1 MVMATKMWRWP
12 RFFGVSWFEI
22 AKFGVLGLEILIW
35 FAPTYHEMKS
45 PTPTEKH
52 RIQYERRLYRD
63 LRVPVSVESVAY
75 INGDRPG
82 IVAILRD
89 REVEPLMARV
99 VKMNRREGRI
109 TVLRSNLIQVDDKF
123 YKFFRY
129 RQRVVL
135 VASPYEAMLSE
146 VLDIAVTE
154 DKLVK
159 AYQQLN

>member
-1 MVMATKMWRWP
+1 MVKATKMWRWP

-22 AKFGVLGLEILIW
+22 AKFGVLGLEIMIW
-35 FAPTYHEMKS
+35 FAPTYQEMKS

-52 RIQYERRLYRD
+52 RSQYQWQLYRD
-63 LRVPVSVESVAY
+63 LRVPISVGSVAY
-75 INGDRPG
+75 IDGDRPG

-109 TVLRSNLIQVDDKF
+109 TVLRSNLIQVDGRF
-123 YKFFRY
+123 YQFFRY

-135 VASPYEAMLSE
+135 VASPYEAMLGE
-146 VLDIAVTE
+146 LLDIAVTR

-159 AYQQLN
+159 AHRQLH

>member
-1 MVMATKMWRWP
+1 MVKATKIRRWP

-22 AKFGVLGLEILIW
+22 TKFGVLGLEIMIW

-52 RIQYERRLYRD
+52 RSQYQWQLYRD
-63 LRVPVSVESVAY
+63 LRVPISVEAVAY
-75 INGDRPG
+75 IDGDRPG
-82 IVAILRD
+82 SVAILREE
-89 REVEPLMARV
+89 EVKPLMARV
-99 VKMNRREGRI
+99 VKMNRRERRI
-109 TVLRSNLIQVDDKF
+109 TVLRSNVIQVDGQF
-123 YKFFRY
+123 YQFIRY

-159 AYQQLN
+159 AYRQLH